1 MRKELIIIQQDLKDC
16 GVCCLQ
22 SIIKYYHGYV
32 PLEKIR
38 IDTATSMEGTNAY
51 QLIKAA
57 KSYGF
62 NSLGK
67 RLSSINDI
75 NDELIYPCIAHIA
88 TKKYSHFVVIYKS
101 TKDSLILM
109 DPAKGKVVQKK
120 VDFMKTWT
128 NIIIELYPQNKI
140 LNIKTQNF
148 IPLFSKKL
156 ISQNKNIFF
165 KIFLYKIFLIFF
177 SLVLSFHFKI
187 NLSLFN
193 NQAIKTFMMI
203 STYFILGY
211 FFKVVFNYFE
221 NYQKNLLEKKI
232 DTEVY
237 HDFLSHLFLL
247 PDSFIKNRTSGEIM
261 TRVEELSSIKEFY
274 SNIFLSLVLESIL
287 LVICSIVLFHIN
299 LTLFLTLG
307 LFLAIYILIGT
318 IYSRRLFKK
327 IIQNIEATSIFN
339 AKVLENLDVYTTL
352 KNLGV
357 LKAANQELNYIT
369 NCYLKNNYQ
378 LNEYFL
384 NFNTFCDFL
393 EQLLNYFI
401 ITFGFILIYQNK
413 LSIVDLYTFL
423 ILIFYP
429 INYIKNLI
437 IIIPKYTYIK
447 AIIHK
452 INDYFD
458 IPIAQEENSTEFSYG
473 DIRITNLT
481 YCLNYQEY
489 IFQNLNLVIFKNSHV
504 MLKGSSGCGKST
516 LCKLITRSI
525 TDEYMPITIDGH
537 LINTLTQKSLEQNI
551 TYVGQR
557 ENLIQDTIK
566 NNILFYRQVSE
577 EKLKQIISL
586 CALDELIKKKPLGL
600 ETFLFKDSSNL
611 SGGEKQ
617 RIILARALLNDFKI
631 LILDEALSELNEDLE
646 IGIIKNLR
654 KNYPDKTIIYV
665 THKNHDE
672 YFDDV
677 IDLSKK
683 KEVINDFI

>member
-1 MRKELIIIQQDLKDC
+1 M
-16 GVCCLQ
+16 
-22 SIIKYYHGYV
+22 
-32 PLEKIR
+32 
-38 IDTATSMEGTNAY
+38 
-51 QLIKAA
+51 
-57 KSYGF
+57 
-62 NSLGK
+62 
-67 RLSSINDI
+67 
-75 NDELIYPCIAHIA
+75 
-88 TKKYSHFVVIYKS
+88 
-101 TKDSLILM
+101 
-109 DPAKGKVVQKK
+109 
-120 VDFMKTWT
+120 
-128 NIIIELYPQNKI
+128 
-140 LNIKTQNF
+140 
-148 IPLFSKKL
+148 
-156 ISQNKNIFF
+156 
-165 KIFLYKIFLIFF
+165 
-177 SLVLSFHFKI
+177 
-187 NLSLFN
+187 
-193 NQAIKTFMMI
+193 
-203 STYFILGY
+203 
-211 FFKVVFNYFE
+211 
-221 NYQKNLLEKKI
+221 
-232 DTEVY
+232 
-237 HDFLSHLFLL
+237 
-247 PDSFIKNRTSGEIM
+247 
-261 TRVEELSSIKEFY
+261 
-274 SNIFLSLVLESIL
+274 
-287 LVICSIVLFHIN
+287 
-299 LTLFLTLG
+299 
-307 LFLAIYILIGT
+307 
-318 IYSRRLFKK
+318 
-327 IIQNIEATSIFN
+327 
-339 AKVLENLDVYTTL
+339 
-352 KNLGV
+352 
-357 LKAANQELNYIT
+357 
-369 NCYLKNNYQ
+369 
-378 LNEYFL
+378 
-384 NFNTFCDFL
+384 
-393 EQLLNYFI
+393 LNYFI

-489 IFQNLNLVIFKNSHV
+489 IFQNLNLVILKNSHV

-566 NNILFYRQVSE
+566 NNILFYRQISE
-577 EKLKQIISL
+577 EKLNQIISL